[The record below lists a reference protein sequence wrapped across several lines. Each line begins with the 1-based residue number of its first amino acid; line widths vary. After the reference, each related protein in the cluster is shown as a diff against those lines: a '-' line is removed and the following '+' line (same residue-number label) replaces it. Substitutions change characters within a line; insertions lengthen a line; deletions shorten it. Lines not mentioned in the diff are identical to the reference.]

1 MKRAAIFLAVV
12 MLVGCNKEAKHD
24 REVLDTQ
31 LATVH
36 IDRVEFVSWD
46 RATTN
51 TVSGAEAQKI
61 LASLTATNRTSGT
74 ELKDMQRRVYFMNGT
89 QKVLDFVLDDSGL
102 WHFGEYRF
110 ALRSQ

>member
-1 MKRAAIFLAVV
+1 MKRATLFAAVV
-12 MLVGCNKEAKHD
+12 MLVGCNKAAKHD

-31 LATVH
+31 LATVR

-51 TVSGAEAQKI
+51 IATGAEAQKI
-61 LASLTATNRTSGT
+61 LASLAATNRTSAT
-74 ELKDMQRRVYFMNGT
+74 ESKDMQRRVYFMNGT

>member
-1 MKRAAIFLAVV
+1 

-24 REVLDTQ
+24 REELDTQ
-31 LATVH
+31 LVTVR
-36 IDRVEFVSWD
+36 IDRVEFISWD

-51 TVSGAEAQKI
+51 TITGAEAQKI
-61 LASLTATNRTSGT
+61 LASLAATNRTSGT
-74 ELKDMQRRVYFMNGT
+74 ELKDESRRVYFMNGT

-110 ALRSQ
+110 VLRSQ